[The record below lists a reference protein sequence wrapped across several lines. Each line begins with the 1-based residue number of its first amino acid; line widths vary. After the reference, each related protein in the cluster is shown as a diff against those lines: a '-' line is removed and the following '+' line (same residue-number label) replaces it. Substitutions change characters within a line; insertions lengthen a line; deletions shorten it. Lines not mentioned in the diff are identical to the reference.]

1 MEDFSRI
8 KRLPPYV
15 FNITSEL
22 KAAARRRG
30 EDIVDFGM
38 GNPDGATPQHIVDKM
53 IEAAR
58 KPDTHRYSLSK
69 GIPRLRRAI
78 AKWYERRYG
87 VGIDPETEAI
97 VTIGSKEGISHLCLA
112 TLDQGDVVLVPNPSY
127 PIHIYGPVIAGAN
140 IRSVAIHNT
149 DSFLNELEQAI
160 PLMYPKPK
168 MLILNFPANP
178 TTQCVEISFFER
190 VVDLCRQHGIW
201 LVHDLAYA
209 DIVFDGFHAPS
220 VLQVAGAKDL
230 AVEFFTLSKSYNMPG
245 WRVGFMV
252 GNKTLVSA
260 LGRLKSYFDYGT
272 FTPIQVASILAL
284 EGPQECVGEICENYR
299 SRRDVLVRGL
309 NKLGWG
315 VALPRA
321 TMFVWAP
328 IPEPYRHLGSLEFS
342 TLLLKEAKVAV
353 SPGIGFGEYGDGH
366 VRFSLIENEERTR
379 QALRGI
385 RHMFQ
390 NDGLLPKPAVA
401 QV

>member
-1 MEDFSRI
+1 VEEFSRI
-8 KRLPPYV
+8 KRLPAYV
-15 FNITSEL
+15 FNITGEL
-22 KAAARRRG
+22 KASARRRG
-30 EDIVDFGM
+30 EDIIDFGM

-58 KPDTHRYSLSK
+58 KPDTHRYSLSR

-78 AKWYERRYG
+78 ANWYERRYN
-87 VGIDPETEAI
+87 VAIDPETEAI
-97 VTIGSKEGISHLCLA
+97 VTIGSKEGIAHLCLA
-112 TLDQGDVVLVPNPSY
+112 TLDQGDMVLVPNPSY

-140 IRSVAIHNT
+140 IRSVAIHDT
-149 DSFLNELEQAI
+149 DSFLAELEQSI

-178 TTQCVEISFFER
+178 TTQCVDLTFFER
-190 VVDLCRQHGIW
+190 VVDLCRQHGIY

-209 DIVFDGFHAPS
+209 DIVFDGFRAPS
-220 VLQVAGAKDL
+220 VLEVPGARDV

-260 LGRLKSYFDYGT
+260 LSRLKSYFDYGT

-284 EGPQECVGEICENYR
+284 EGPQECVTEICENYR
-299 SRRDVLVRGL
+299 CRRDVLVNGL
-309 NKLGWG
+309 NKLGWK
-315 VALPRA
+315 VALPKA

-385 RHMFQ
+385 RQMFQ
-390 NDGLLPKPAVA
+390 KDGVGLLASA
-401 QV
+401 H